1 MSVHQL
7 LAKMELPA
15 LTRWIPSGV
24 TVQMGMKERTVKQ
37 VTTFLCK
44 KKNGNWLISQNMLE
58 LGIAFN
64 ED

>member
-7 LAKMELPA
+7 LAKLELPA

-37 VTTFLCK
+37 VTTFVFPF
-44 KKNGNWLISQNMLE
+44 GSP
-58 LGIAFN
+58 
-64 ED
+64 